1 MIFLDAHTRKT
12 KIMTIIKG
20 MEMAKDN
27 LKIEDAGCVTAL
39 IFRDIVDNSGR
50 FMQLKHIVTQSLLRT
65 ANVGHRI
72 HPFPRL
78 YLALLATA
86 VSAPLCFGKGFIGNR
101 LVKMMFDSGAERRG
115 GRDLFP
121 NPLIRRNILDV
132 GHSLKESRCFLC
144 VVYLS
149 GCHLILVWRFSA
161 HSESQ

>member
-1 MIFLDAHTRKT
+1 MCNGLNLQRHCRQFRQVHAVEAYRDSEPPQNGQCRSQNSPVSS
-12 KIMTIIKG
+12 TI
-20 MEMAKDN
+20 
-27 LKIEDAGCVTAL
+27 
-39 IFRDIVDNSGR
+39 
-50 FMQLKHIVTQSLLRT
+50 
-65 ANVGHRI
+65 
-72 HPFPRL
+72 

-101 LVKMMFDSGAERRG
+101 LVKMMFDSGAEHRG

-149 GCHLILVWRFSA
+149 GCHLIPVWRFSA